1 MSPRAVD
8 LLTHLYLSS
17 VSAAL
22 MPGERSRADSV
33 SCHRIFKG
41 VTMVHHRQ
49 EEGVGE
55 AHSVAPQRI
64 PLWRNRDYML
74 LWSGQ
79 MVSSVGTFVSQLAFP
94 LLVLA
99 LTHSPA
105 QAGLIAA
112 LRGLP
117 FALFILPA
125 GALIDRW
132 NRKRVMILCDTGRA
146 IALGSIPVALLLGH
160 LSLIQLYSVAL
171 VEGTLF
177 TFFNLAETACIPQI
191 VSKDQLTS
199 AVAQHSIIDSVS
211 SMAGPSLGGLLY
223 SIGRAVPFLTD
234 SVSYIISVLSLFFI
248 KAQFQEERAVERLH
262 LWKEIGEG
270 LLWLWHHPK
279 LRFIAILTCG
289 LILPV
294 SGYGLIIIVLAQ
306 MQHATSFEIGLIL
319 ASSGV
324 GSIIGAVIVAPL
336 RRRFSFGKMMIGS
349 TWLWVLS
356 WLFFAIA
363 PNPLLLGIA
372 TALSFIVVPIYM
384 SVQFGYRLS
393 IIPDHLQGRVNSVF
407 RLIAFGSE
415 PIGLAVTGVLIQV
428 IGPVPT
434 VLVLFVPQFIL
445 SIAATF
451 NKRLRNAKPIQELV

>member
-1 MSPRAVD
+1 
-8 LLTHLYLSS
+8 
-17 VSAAL
+17 
-22 MPGERSRADSV
+22 MPQIHS
-33 SCHRIFKG
+33 
-41 VTMVHHRQ
+41 MQ
-49 EEGVGE
+49 EEGAGE
-55 AHSVAPQRI
+55 AHSVAPQRT

-105 QAGLIAA
+105 QAGLIGA

-146 IALGSIPVALLLGH
+146 LALGSIPVALLLGH

-177 TFFNLAETACIPQI
+177 TFFNLAESACLPQI
-191 VSKDQLTS
+191 VSKDQLTG
-199 AVAQHSIIDSVS
+199 AVAQHSVIDSVS
-211 SMAGPSLGGLLY
+211 SMAGPSLGGVLY

-234 SVSYIISVLSLFFI
+234 CLSYVASVLSLFFI
-248 KAQFQEERAVERLH
+248 KAQFQEERTVKPLH

-294 SGYGLIIIVLAQ
+294 SGYGIIIIVLAQ

-319 ASSGV
+319 AASGV
-324 GSIIGAVIVAPL
+324 GSIAGAMIVAPL
-336 RRRFSFGKMMIGS
+336 RRRFSFGKMMIGAC
-349 TWLWVLS
+349 WLWALS
-356 WLFFAIA
+356 WLCFAIA
-363 PNPLLLGIA
+363 PNPVFLGVA

-384 SVQFGYRLS
+384 SLHFGYRLS
-393 IIPDHLQGRVNSVF
+393 VIPDHLQGRVHSVF

-415 PIGLAVTGVLIQV
+415 PIGLALTGLLVQALGPVKAVLI
-428 IGPVPT
+428 
-434 VLVLFVPQFIL
+434 LFVPQLVCAIVATL
-445 SIAATF
+445 SKHF
-451 NKRLRNAKPIQELV
+451 REG

>member
-1 MSPRAVD
+1 MSEA
-8 LLTHLYLSS
+8 HS
-17 VSAAL
+17 
-22 MPGERSRADSV
+22 
-33 SCHRIFKG
+33 I
-41 VTMVHHRQ
+41 Q
-49 EEGVGE
+49 EEVAGVGE
-55 AHSVAPQRI
+55 AHGVAPKRI

-79 MVSSVGTFVSQLAFP
+79 VVSSVGTRVSQLAFP

-125 GALIDRW
+125 GAMVDRW
-132 NRKRVMILCDTGRA
+132 NRKRVMILCDAGRA
-146 IALGSIPVALLLGH
+146 VALGSIPVALLLGH
-160 LSLIQLYSVAL
+160 LTILQLCIVSL

-177 TFFNLAETACIPQI
+177 TFFNLAETACLPQV
-191 VSKDQLTS
+191 VSKDQLTG
-199 AVAQHSIIDSVS
+199 AVAQNSVIDSVS
-211 SMAGPSLGGLLY
+211 GMIGPSFGGILYGLGQ
-223 SIGRAVPFLTD
+223 AVPFLTD
-234 SVSYIISVLSLFFI
+234 TISYLVSVLSLFFI
-248 KAQFQEERAVERLH
+248 KAQFQEERSVEPLRL
-262 LWKEIGEG
+262 WQEIGEG
-270 LLWLWHHPK
+270 LSWLWHNPVI
-279 LRFIAILTCG
+279 RFIALLTSG

-294 SGYGLIIIVLAQ
+294 VGYGLIIIVLAQ

-319 ASSGV
+319 AGGGV
-324 GSIIGAVIVAPL
+324 GSIVGAVIVAPL
-336 RRRFSFGKMMIGS
+336 GRRFSFGKMMIGS
-349 TWLWVLS
+349 TWLWALT

-415 PIGLAVTGVLIQV
+415 PIGLALAGFLIQAVGPVKTVLI
-428 IGPVPT
+428 
-434 VLVLFVPQFIL
+434 LFVPQL
-445 SIAATF
+445 VCALVATF
-451 NKRLRNAKPIQELV
+451 SKHFKD

>member
-1 MSPRAVD
+1 MSQ
-8 LLTHLYLSS
+8 
-17 VSAAL
+17 
-22 MPGERSRADSV
+22 
-33 SCHRIFKG
+33 
-41 VTMVHHRQ
+41 VHNVQ
-49 EEGVGE
+49 EEVVE
-55 AHSVAPQRI
+55 AHVVAPQHI

-79 MVSSVGTFVSQLAFP
+79 IVSSVGTRVSQLAFP

-105 QAGLIAA
+105 LAGLIGA

-117 FALFILPA
+117 YALFILPA
-125 GALIDRW
+125 GAMVDRW
-132 NRKRVMILCDTGRA
+132 NRKRVMILCDAGRA
-146 IALGSIPVALLLGH
+146 VALGSIPVALLLGH
-160 LSLIQLYSVAL
+160 LTIIQLCIVSL

-177 TFFNLAETACIPQI
+177 TFFNLAETACLPQV
-191 VSKDQLTS
+191 VSKKQLTS
-199 AVAQHSIIDSVS
+199 AVAQNSVIDSVS
-211 SMAGPSLGGLLY
+211 GMIGPSFGGILY
-223 SIGRAVPFLTD
+223 GIGRAVPFLTD
-234 SVSYIISVLSLFFI
+234 TVSYIVSVLSLFFI
-248 KAQFQEERAVERLH
+248 KAQFQEERSAKPLH

-270 LLWLWHHPK
+270 LSWLWHNPVM
-279 LRFIAILTCG
+279 RFIALLTSG

-294 SGYGLIIIVLAQ
+294 VGYGLIIIVLAQ

-319 ASSGV
+319 AGGGV
-324 GSIIGAVIVAPL
+324 GSIVGAMIVAPL

-349 TWLWVLS
+349 TWLWVLT
-356 WLFFAIA
+356 WLLFAVA

-415 PIGLAVTGVLIQV
+415 PVGLALTGFLIQAVGPIKTVLILFAPQ
-428 IGPVPT
+428 
-434 VLVLFVPQFIL
+434 LVCAIV
-445 SIAATF
+445 ATF
-451 NKRLRNAKPIQELV
+451 SKHFKD

>member
-1 MSPRAVD
+1 MSQ
-8 LLTHLYLSS
+8 
-17 VSAAL
+17 
-22 MPGERSRADSV
+22 
-33 SCHRIFKG
+33 
-41 VTMVHHRQ
+41 VHHIQ
-49 EEGVGE
+49 EEGAGVGE

-105 QAGLIAA
+105 QAGLIGA

-117 FALFILPA
+117 FMLFILPA
-125 GALIDRW
+125 GALVDRW
-132 NRKRVMILCDTGRA
+132 NRKRVMIICDTGRA
-146 IALGSIPVALLLGH
+146 LALGSIPAALLLGH

-177 TFFNLAETACIPQI
+177 TFFNLAETACLPQI
-191 VSKDQLTS
+191 VSKDQLTG
-199 AVAQHSIIDSVS
+199 AVAQHSVIDSVA
-211 SMAGPSLGGLLY
+211 SMAGPSLGGMLY

-234 SVSYIISVLSLFFI
+234 GISYIVSVLSLFFI
-248 KAQFQEERAVERLH
+248 KSQFQEERTVKQLH

-270 LLWLWHHPK
+270 LSWLWHHPK

-324 GSIIGAVIVAPL
+324 GSIVGAMIVAPL
-336 RRRFSFGKMMIGS
+336 RRRFSFGKMMIGAS
-349 TWLWVLS
+349 WLWGLTWL
-356 WLFFAIA
+356 LFAFA
-363 PNPLLLGIA
+363 PNPFLLGLA

-384 SVQFGYRLS
+384 TLHFSYRLS
-393 IIPDHLQGRVNSVF
+393 VIPDHLQGRVHSVF

-415 PIGLAVTGVLIQV
+415 PIGLALTGFLIQAVGPVKAVLI
-428 IGPVPT
+428 
-434 VLVLFVPQFIL
+434 LFVPQLVCAIVATL
-445 SIAATF
+445 SKHF
-451 NKRLRNAKPIQELV
+451 KD